1 MVAINKTSDQTC
13 QHRLA
18 VFFTKYPNARLQVQ
32 AERTLKKLIA
42 CQIPMQGK
50 PGGWAGGI
58 IYALA
63 NQYRQA
69 CGIPCLLNKEAE
81 EFFNVSMGTIYKRAA
96 TIQKLLGM

>member
-1 MVAINKTSDQTC
+1 MVAINKTSDQVC
-13 QHRLA
+13 RQLLQS
-18 VFFTKYPNARLQVQ
+18 FFTKYPNARLQVQ
-32 AERTLKKLIA
+32 ADRTLKKLIA

-81 EFFNVSMGTIYKRAA
+81 EFFNVAIGTIYKRAA
-96 TIQKLLGM
+96 TIRKLLDM

>member
-1 MVAINKTSDQTC
+1 MVAVNKTSDQVC
-13 QHRLA
+13 QQLLQI
-18 VFFTKYPNARLQVQ
+18 FFTKYPNARLKAQ
-32 AERTLKKLIA
+32 ADCTLKKLIA

-81 EFFNVSMGTIYKRAA
+81 EFFTVSMGTIYKRAA
-96 TIQKLLGM
+96 MIRKLLGM